1 MYPASF
7 EYHRAGTVDEA
18 VALLIQHGEDAKLL
32 AGGHSLLPVMRLRFA
47 QPKHLIDIRKIP
59 TLAGI
64 RETDG
69 ALVIGATTTHRQL
82 EASEL
87 LRRRHAA
94 IADAAS
100 QIGDMQ
106 VRNMGTIGGS
116 LAHADP
122 AADLPAVML
131 ALDAEIT
138 ALGPRGERRIMAS
151 DFFQGLMTTALAADE
166 VLTSVRIPDATGRAA
181 SAYVKQV
188 HAASRY
194 AVVGV
199 AVALGLDGADTA
211 RSARVAVTGLG
222 FVATRARAVEQA
234 LAGRALDDAA
244 LNAAAA
250 RVVDGIEIR
259 EDATGN
265 AAYKRHIAVIRAREA
280 IERAWERARAG

>member
-1 MYPASF
+1 MYPATF

-18 VALLIQHGEDAKLL
+18 VALLRQHGEDAKLL
-32 AGGHSLLPVMRLRFA
+32 AGGHSLLPVMKLRFA
-47 QPKHLIDIRKIP
+47 QPRHLVDIRKIP

-82 EASEL
+82 ESSTL
-87 LRRRHAA
+87 LRRRHPA
-94 IADAAS
+94 ITDAAG

-131 ALDAEIT
+131 ALDVEIT
-138 ALGPRGERRIMAS
+138 ALGPNGERRIAAR
-151 DFFQGLMTTALAADE
+151 DFFQGLMTTALAPDE
-166 VLTSVRIPDATGRAA
+166 VLTSVRIPDAAGRCS

-199 AVALGLDGADTA
+199 AVALTLDGADVVRTA
-211 RSARVAVTGLG
+211 RIGVTGIG
-222 FVATRARAVEQA
+222 FVASRATAMEQA
-234 LAGRALDDAA
+234 LVGRALDDAT

-250 RVVDGIEIR
+250 RVADGIEVR
-259 EDATGN
+259 EDSMGSE
-265 AAYKRHIAVIRAREA
+265 AYKRHVAAIRAREA
-280 IERAWERARAG
+280 MERAWERARAG